1 MSNSY
6 FDEDL
11 VFIKDNSKTKEEVI
25 TKLANNL
32 YKNGIVKETFLE
44 KILEREKDYPTGLD
58 LSGIN
63 VAIPHSDHEYVN
75 EGRVSIAILE
85 NPVKFHKMDEPEEE
99 IDVSIVIMLSI
110 AEPKAHMDLLQK
122 LFAFIQEQ
130 EVLEKIVKMDSREE
144 VIQSVKEYIN

>member
-1 MSNSY
+1 MGSEMCIR
-6 FDEDL
+6 D
-11 VFIKDNSKTKEEVI
+11 
-25 TKLANNL
+25 
-32 YKNGIVKETFLE
+32 
-44 KILEREKDYPTGLD
+44 R
-58 LSGIN
+58 
-63 VAIPHSDHEYVN
+63 PHSDHEYVN
-75 EGRVSIAILE
+75 EGRISIAILE

-144 VIQSVKEYIN
+144 VIQAVKEYIN